1 MLMTGP
7 WHWETCPDCNGKGY
21 DIVPDNGTNYGEEVC
36 VVCNGEGRILLDE
49 FGEPDLTE
57 PSQNPHIPQFG

>member
-1 MLMTGP
+1 MTGP

-49 FGEPDLTE
+49 FGEPE
-57 PSQNPHIPQFG
+57 P